1 MWTLLVGAAFVAS
14 VYYSAKSIGDYFD
27 YDYITNIKIIADVN
41 VQFPTVTIC
50 KYNDEDFEFKVL
62 NFVFNQKKIN
72 LYTEYDS
79 YNDSNYGKC
88 YRINSVKN
96 IFNETR
102 TVWTTQSSN
111 FELLVIIVIIN
122 IIFE

>member
-1 MWTLLVGAAFVAS
+1 MWTLLVINAFIAS
-14 VYYSAKSIGDYFD
+14 VYFSAKSIGDYFD
-27 YDYITNIKIIADVN
+27 YDYITNIQIITEDSVR
-41 VQFPTVTIC
+41 FPTITIC
-50 KYNDEDFEFKVL
+50 KYNNEDFEFKVL
-62 NFVFNQKKIN
+62 SFVFNQKKIN
-72 LYTEYDS
+72 LYTEFDS